1 MAFAFPNAA
10 AKLCYRFSSV
20 IFIGSLGPSVV
31 FGYKGILLIFGIFLA
46 CETQSVR
53 LKQVNNSRFVGMS
66 MLRADERNPAT
77 STEGW
82 PNDKESDSGLPG
94 IRGETSEKFK

>member
-66 MLRADERNPAT
+66 MLRADGGSIERTKSQAA
-77 STEGW
+77 GGG
-82 PNDKESDSGLPG
+82 KLA
-94 IRGETSEKFK
+94 FM